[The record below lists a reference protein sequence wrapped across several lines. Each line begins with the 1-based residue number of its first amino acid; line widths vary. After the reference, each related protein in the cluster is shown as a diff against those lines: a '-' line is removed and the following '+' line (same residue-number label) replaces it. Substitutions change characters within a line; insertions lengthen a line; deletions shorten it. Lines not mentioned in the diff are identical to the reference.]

1 MQDIFDIKNLFL
13 WSIISYFNTIF
24 LIVVFVL
31 LFITFIY
38 VYNKKTK
45 IKNDMIEEKEQVF
58 LDIST
63 LISAFWEKYDYL
75 DSKEF
80 IKEINHL
87 FRTYLEHEKKYD
99 DFSKLT
105 LDEIVSLDLKK
116 EEISFLKDIYFK
128 EYREQRLENYEK
140 KEIYENLV
148 KLTSKEIQK

>member
-31 LFITFIY
+31 LFVAFIY
-38 VYNKKTK
+38 VYNKKTR

-58 LDIST
+58 IDISA

-80 IKEINHL
+80 IREINHL
-87 FRTYLEHEKKYD
+87 FRNYLEQEKKYD

-128 EYREQRLENYEK
+128 EYREQILENYEK